1 MFDFGPTISQAASA
15 SRMRASARRASWSQT
30 ISLAIIGS

>member
-1 MFDFGPTISQAASA
+1 MFDFGPSISQAASA
-15 SRMRASARRASWSQT
+15 SRMRASARGRSASCT